1 MGESVKFR
9 NPTPEQMSQE
19 RTIIYA
25 SIADSLIVTAQVTV
39 GLTSGSLTMLGDS
52 VRASFMLI
60 VEYYSLWILRGIHR
74 NRFHRYEFGIGKLEQ
89 FIVMIVGVM
98 ITLVGLWFLNT
109 TVTRLFNTDVAPSPL
124 GLAAAAIVNGI
135 NFMINLFALYA
146 MLQNEEKNESDI
158 YRAQVKSRSIKLI
171 NSLVLQITLTIAA
184 LATDPLI
191 ALVMDTAGAG
201 FVSCFMTFNG
211 VRMTARSVP
220 QLLDTPLPSQ
230 KLEKI
235 IETAKGAC
243 DLAVDIK
250 AVRSRQSGRN
260 DHVEIAVAMASHLS
274 ADQFRA
280 QLIRISDA
288 VKGGN
293 GEIDLSIVVTEE
305 SPTT

>member
-1 MGESVKFR
+1 MTEKAEFR
-9 NPTPEQMSQE
+9 NPTSEQRSQE

-25 SIADSLIVTAQVTV
+25 SVADTLITTAQVIV

-52 VRASFMLI
+52 VRAFFMLM

-74 NRFHRYEFGIGKLEQ
+74 NKFHRYEFGIGKLEQ

-109 TVTRLFNTDVAPSPL
+109 TVTRLFAADVAPSPL
-124 GLAAAAIVNGI
+124 GLAVAAVVNGI
-135 NFMINLFALYA
+135 NFMINIFALYA
-146 MLQNEEKNESDI
+146 MLQNREKDASDI
-158 YRAQVKSRSIKLI
+158 YRAQVKSRSIKVV
-171 NSLVLQITLTIAA
+171 NSMVLQITLTIAA

-191 ALVMDTAGAG
+191 ALIMDTVGAS

-220 QLLDTPLPSQ
+220 HLLDTPLSSQ
-230 KLEKI
+230 KLGKI
-235 IETAKGAC
+235 IEIANGAS
-243 DLAVDIK
+243 DLTVDIK

-260 DHVEIAVAMASHLS
+260 DHVEIAVAMANHLTV
-274 ADQFRA
+274 DQFRE

-288 VKGGN
+288 IKGEI
-293 GEIDLSIVVTEE
+293 GEIDLSIVVTGE
-305 SPTT
+305 SPTS